1 MVHVGGS
8 RNSRV
13 CGDNSV
19 ALSSIV
25 VRIET
30 GTDSEKKKSGSW
42 ITYWMNQFYY
52 NDVFCFRFYIL
63 FFFLDID
70 PVNELVKINHHKNS
84 WGLTGFQLE
93 MSLGV

>member
-1 MVHVGGS
+1 VGGS

-30 GTDSEKKKSGSW
+30 GTDSEKKKIG
-42 ITYWMNQFYY
+42 
-52 NDVFCFRFYIL
+52 
-63 FFFLDID
+63 FLDHLLDEPI
-70 PVNELVKINHHKNS
+70 LLK
-84 WGLTGFQLE
+84 
-93 MSLGV
+93 